1 MNSSVSLGF
10 SVNYNMMTMKTELAK
25 MRIRAAS
32 VYQFLV
38 LMLLVLP
45 SIQIYGQNVGI
56 NDDGTD
62 PDNSAMLDI
71 RSNSRGLLIPR
82 LTKAQRQVIPVPAN
96 GLMVYQTDDTVGFW
110 FYDLN
115 KWEPVFRYITAGTG
129 LTGGKI
135 YSYGAISLANTPI
148 KAGTYGATDSIP
160 QFTVNPQGQLIFA
173 GNLPVTEKDAVIGN
187 EITDTLNSL
196 GMLRRFGAGS
206 AANPYKIGIVP
217 GLKLNDV
224 WMWNGNEWIAAALP
238 PFPMFPLEKDSVI
251 GNEVTDVSSGKGMLT
266 RVGAGTVASPYT
278 LQINAGA
285 NLGDVWTWNGT
296 NWISSALP
304 LIPKEKDSI
313 IGNEITDVAQ
323 GRGMLNRIG
332 TGTDADPY
340 KLEILPGTNNGDIWR
355 WNGTNWVTSAFT
367 IPTEK
372 DSIIGNEVLGVSQG
386 AGMLSRVGLG
396 TAASPFMLEM
406 ANGTNSGEVWTW
418 NGSQWVPKLFTI
430 QKEQDSVIG
439 NEIVDVAQGRGMIFR
454 NGLGTA
460 ANPYS
465 LIINPGNSVG
475 DVWTWNG
482 TNWVSVPSL
491 PERDSI
497 PGNEMVGVANGRGML
512 TRSGAGTSLNPY
524 MLNMNAGTTSGDIW
538 MWNGTNWIATP
549 LVIPTE
555 KDSVIGN
562 EITAV
567 SKGNGMLTRVGAGTV
582 ASPYTLEI
590 NNGTTVGDVWRWNG
604 TAWISMPL
612 PLEKD
617 SVIGNEL
624 SDTIA
629 NGFLQK
635 IGAGT
640 AASPLKVGLKNGNI
654 VGDILTWN
662 GTSWYPNF
670 SLHNTLDM
678 AYDEGGAGVGR
689 RITADNGPVEING
702 TDGFLSTGAFGTG
715 QNISIAGSGTRL
727 IWNPL
732 SSSFRVGTVN
742 GNQWNVANVGS
753 YSTAIGR
760 NLTASG
766 VQSFAAG
773 FDNIVSGTNA
783 FVLGDS
789 NLASALNGFAV
800 GHGNAA
806 FGQNAI
812 AIGQE
817 NINIGYYTGTFG
829 RQNYARGEHSYA
841 IGYQDTSWAEFS
853 MALGFNTKT
862 TGYGAITLGTNA
874 TATNPY
880 AIAIGYNVGA
890 TADQSVAIGSYVNTN
905 NKNGSMV
912 FGDASTTVQ
921 AMPTVINQMVMRFN
935 SGYRLYS
942 NSGLTQGVY
951 MLGNTSG
958 WTNISDR
965 NLKENFEEI
974 NDEELLSK
982 IRNLSVTKWN
992 YKGVD
997 ATIKYIGP
1005 MAQDFHNAFNLGG
1018 TDSLG
1023 INTISID
1030 GVNMAAIKALVNR
1043 TDKLNIE
1050 AIKWD
1055 KTNAIVNE
1063 QQKQIDALKLEI
1075 EALKKLLQ
1083 EKK

>member
-1 MNSSVSLGF
+1 MNSPVSPSL
-10 SVNYNMMTMKTELAK
+10 SVNFNMMTMKTELANR
-25 MRIRAAS
+25 RIKAAS
-32 VYQFLV
+32 AYRFLV
-38 LMLLVLP
+38 MTLLVLP
-45 SIQIYGQNVGI
+45 SIQIYGQHVGI

-62 PDNSAMLDI
+62 PDNSAMLDV

-110 FYDLN
+110 FFDQN
-115 KWEPVFRYITAGTG
+115 KWEPIFRYITAGTG

-135 YSYGAISLANTPI
+135 YSYGAINLANTPI
-148 KAGTYGATDSIP
+148 KPGTYGASDSIP

-187 EITDTLNSL
+187 EIADTTNAL

-206 AANPYKIGIVP
+206 DVNPYKIGIVP

-224 WMWNGNEWIAAALP
+224 WMWNGTEWISAVLP
-238 PFPMFPLEKDSVI
+238 PFPVFPLEKDSVI
-251 GNEVTDVSSGKGMLT
+251 GNEITDVSSGKGMLNRT
-266 RVGAGTVASPYT
+266 GAGTNASPYT
-278 LQINAGA
+278 LQINGGT

-296 NWISSALP
+296 NWVSSALP
-304 LIPKEKDSI
+304 VIPLEKDSI
-313 IGNEITDVAQ
+313 IGNEITDVSQ
-323 GRGMLNRIG
+323 GRGMLMRTG
-332 TGTDADPY
+332 AGTDVDPY
-340 KLEILPGTNNGDIWR
+340 KIEINPGNTNGDIWR
-355 WNGTNWVTSAFT
+355 WNGTNWTASSFT

-406 ANGTNSGEVWTW
+406 ANGANSGEVWTW
-418 NGSQWVPKLFTI
+418 NGSQWVPRLFTI
-430 QKEQDSVIG
+430 PKEQDSVIG

-465 LIINPGNSVG
+465 LIINPGNSIG

-482 TNWVSVPSL
+482 TNWVSVPSV
-491 PERDSI
+491 PEKDSI
-497 PGNEMVGVANGRGML
+497 QGNEMVGVANGRGML
-512 TRSGAGTSLNPY
+512 NRSGAGTSVNPY
-524 MLNMNAGTTSGDIW
+524 MLNMNAGTTNGDIW
-538 MWNGTNWIATP
+538 MWNGTNWVAQQ
-549 LVIPTE
+549 LFIPIE

-582 ASPYTLEI
+582 GSPYTLEI
-590 NNGTTVGDVWRWNG
+590 NNGTAVGDIWRWNG
-604 TAWISMPL
+604 ASWISVAL

-624 SDTIA
+624 TDTIT

-640 AASPLKVGLKNGNI
+640 AASPFKVGLKNGNI

-678 AYDEGGAGVGR
+678 AYDEGGAGAGR
-689 RITADNGPVEING
+689 SIIADNGPVAING
-702 TDGFLSTGAFGTG
+702 TDGFLSTGTFSSG
-715 QNISIAGSGTRL
+715 QNISLTGTGTRL
-727 IWNPL
+727 IWNPY
-732 SSSFRVGTVN
+732 SSSFRAGTVN
-742 GNQWNVANVGS
+742 GTQWNAANVGS
-753 YSTAIGR
+753 YSAALGR

-766 VQSFAAG
+766 LQSFAAG
-773 FDNIVSGTNA
+773 FDNIASGANSL
-783 FVLGDS
+783 VLGDS
-789 NLASALNGFAV
+789 NLASGLNAMAI
-800 GHGNAA
+800 GHGNSA
-806 FGQNAI
+806 FGENAI

-817 NINIGYYTGTFG
+817 NLNIGYHTATLG

-841 IGYQDTSWAEFS
+841 IGYQDTSWAEYS
-853 MALGFNTKT
+853 MALGFNSKT

-880 AIAIGYNVGA
+880 AIAIGYNVAA
-890 TADQSVAIGSYVNTN
+890 TADQSFAIGSYVSTN
-905 NKNGSMV
+905 NKNGSMI
-912 FGDASTTVQ
+912 FGDASTTTPTS
-921 AMPTVINQMVMRFN
+921 PTVINQMVMRFN
-935 SGYRLYS
+935 SGYRLFS

-974 NDEELLSK
+974 NDEELLTK

-997 ATIKYIGP
+997 PSIKYIGP
-1005 MAQDFHNAFNLGG
+1005 MAQDFHSAFKLGG

-1043 TDKLNIE
+1043 TDKLKQKE
-1050 AIKWD
+1050 QKWD
-1055 KTNAIVNE
+1055 NTTALVDE
-1063 QQKQIDALKLEI
+1063 QQKQIEALRLEI
-1075 EALKKLLQ
+1075 EALKKLLKD
-1083 EKK
+1083 KK